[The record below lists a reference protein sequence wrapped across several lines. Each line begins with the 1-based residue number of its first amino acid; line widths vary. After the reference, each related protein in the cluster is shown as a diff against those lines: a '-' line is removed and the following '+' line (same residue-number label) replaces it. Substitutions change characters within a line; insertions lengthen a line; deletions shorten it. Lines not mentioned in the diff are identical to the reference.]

1 MGKRIY
7 QSRVVECEKE
17 NGKVRIEKGN
27 RGERTRGKERN
38 VEPIE
43 VVEISVQV
51 SGKGRSLKEG
61 REENER

>member
-17 NGKVRIEKGN
+17 NGKVRREEGVEGRKN
-27 RGERTRGKERN
+27 MGEEGN